1 MTVQNTTVKDI
12 YVGNGATTK
21 FPITF
26 QMTDHP
32 EYIKVYITGDDS
44 VAVETENFSVDL
56 GAKTVTYPANGDPLP
71 DGHKI
76 TIYRELPLYQ
86 LMNLVNQGPFFAENI
101 ELSFD
106 DLTFICQQLNEKLNR
121 TLSAGIDVSNFNNT
135 FPVKAGMSFRIND
148 AGDGLVLTEDPAR
161 VLPLA
166 KDVLEQTKQV
176 KESAVNE
183 TTNIKNTAI
192 EELTAIKDA
201 AVNETTEIKD
211 EAVAAKNTAVGAAA
225 TAAEDAVNNVQTLLD
240 EKVAAAENAKS
251 AAVSSAESA
260 LASKNAAAAS
270 QSSAAASAET
280 AQASAESASSSAN
293 AALASKNAALT
304 SENNAKAS
312 ETKSAKSEENAK
324 AAETAAENSKKSAS
338 DSASAASS
346 SAESALESKTLAAA
360 SANSAS
366 ASKTS
371 AESSAESAASS
382 ATTATRQADR
392 AQDIA
397 DSLEGLAGIT
407 GIATTDEAIAGVVDN
422 KAMTPL
428 KTKEA
433 IEQGTNVFTALNA
446 FRANII
452 VSNGTAAGSQGQI
465 VLGVKPRTATVQAN
479 IISSTTGALNYNATE
494 TTGHYFK
501 IGNNIATTSI
511 TSNESE
517 TAIFSHNAFEFARIT
532 NVGVAKWLGNA
543 NTATKLE
550 TARTINGVAFDGTQD
565 ITIEA
570 SGGGDVTAAG
580 DNNFTGT
587 NTFNKPITVR
597 DGALA
602 GIGGTII
609 LGTKPNSAT
618 TQAKINSTTTGAMY
632 YTATEGLGH
641 FFNVGTAAVATIGGT
656 ATTATLD
663 FLANSI
669 LKYSTSSGLR
679 VGGGGTSKIIG
690 FYPEAADNTAGMRL
704 SNQAEAI
711 STDYSVFSLQNNHN
725 INYAN
730 NAALQVGSFKF
741 LEIDKTTKDL
751 AIMAE
756 TGGKITLTANA
767 QGDNTATLDIEGNLS
782 IAQGIIVGSTTN
794 TGIYNGVIRAG
805 NVENCLYLAGTAENT
820 HFAEPNTGDNV
831 NYQAGANCY
840 QINCSVNNPSSF
852 NMNISTMKFKTSF
865 TDEPHMWKTLTI
877 FLSVGAT
884 VPAVTWRF
892 PTGSAVYYPKGV
904 APTLTANAN
913 NIINVIAIVDY
924 TGSFTIQVC
933 DTVVLPYSG

>member
-71 DGHKI
+71 EGHKI

-106 DLTFICQQLNEKLNR
+106 DLIFICQQLNEKLNR

-211 EAVAAKNTAVGAAA
+211 EAVAAKNTAVEAAA

-382 ATTATRQADR
+382 ATTATREADR

-433 IEQGTNVFTALNA
+433 IEQGTNVFTALNT

-465 VLGVKPRTATVQAN
+465 VLGVKPRTATMQAN
-479 IISSTTGALNYNATE
+479 IISSTTGALNYIATE
-494 TTGHYFK
+494 NTGHYFK
-501 IGNNIATTSI
+501 IGNNTASTSI
-511 TSNESE
+511 TTNESE

-550 TARTINGVAFDGTQD
+550 TSRTINGVAFDGTKD
-565 ITIEA
+565 IIVD
-570 SGGGDVTAAG
+570 SNPV
-580 DNNFTGT
+580 
-587 NTFNKPITVR
+587 
-597 DGALA
+597 
-602 GIGGTII
+602 GTII
-609 LGTKPNSAT
+609 AV
-618 TQAKINSTTTGAMY
+618 AYTGVP
-632 YTATEGLGH
+632 EGYMHCNG
-641 FFNVGTAAVATIGGT
+641 AAVNRTTYVNLFNKIG
-656 ATTATLD
+656 TT
-663 FLANSI
+663 
-669 LKYSTSSGLR
+669 YG
-679 VGGGGTSKIIG
+679 
-690 FYPEAADNTAGMRL
+690 AG
-704 SNQAEAI
+704 
-711 STDYSVFSLQNNHN
+711 D
-725 INYAN
+725 
-730 NAALQVGSFKF
+730 
-741 LEIDKTTKDL
+741 
-751 AIMAE
+751 
-756 TGGKITLTANA
+756 
-767 QGDNTATLDIEGNLS
+767 
-782 IAQGIIVGSTTN
+782 GSTTFNLPN
-794 TGIYNGVIRAG
+794 TVARFLEGGIG
-805 NVENCLYLAGTAENT
+805 AGTYYEAGL
-820 HFAEPNTGDNV
+820 PNITG
-831 NYQAGANCY
+831 
-840 QINCSVNNPSSF
+840 
-852 NMNISTMKFKTSF
+852 NISAFKSSISGAFVGSNNTNRYDGWNDNEDEYAVSTSF
-865 TDEPHMWKTLTI
+865 DASRSNSI
-877 FLSVGAT
+877 YGASTT
-884 VPAVTWRF
+884 VQPPAMT
-892 PTGSAVYYPKGV
+892 
-904 APTLTANAN
+904 
-913 NIINVIAIVDY
+913 VIYCIKY
-924 TGSFTIQVC
+924 
-933 DTVVLPYSG
+933 

>member
-106 DLTFICQQLNEKLNR
+106 DLTFICQQLNEKLDR

-225 TAAEDAVNNVQTLLD
+225 TAAEDAAQKTVENITAEID
-240 EKVAAAENAKS
+240 SKVAAAED
-251 AAVSSAESA
+251 
-260 LASKNAAAAS
+260 SKKAAAQSA
-270 QSSAAASAET
+270 SSAADSMAAAQTSKEAAEASA
-280 AQASAESASSSAN
+280 
-293 AALASKNAALT
+293 KNA
-304 SENNAKAS
+304 
-312 ETKSAKSEENAK
+312 
-324 AAETAAENSKKSAS
+324 S
-338 DSASAASS
+338 D
-346 SAESALESKTLAAA
+346 
-360 SANSAS
+360 
-366 ASKTS
+366 
-371 AESSAESAASS
+371 S

-392 AQDIA
+392 AQGIV

-428 KTKEA
+428 KTKKA
-433 IEQGTNVFTALNA
+433 IEQGTNVFKALNT

-452 VSNGTAAGSQGQI
+452 VSNGTASGSQGQI
-465 VLGVKPRTATVQAN
+465 ILGVKPSTATVQAN
-479 IISSTTGALNYNATE
+479 IISSTTGALNYIATE
-494 TTGHYFK
+494 NTGHYFK
-501 IGNNIATTSI
+501 IGNNTASTSI
-511 TSNESE
+511 TTNDSK
-517 TAIFSHNAFEFARIT
+517 TAILSHNAFEFARIT

-550 TARTINGVAFDGTQD
+550 TARTINGVAFDGTKD
-565 ITIEA
+565 ITIY
-570 SGGGDVTAAG
+570 
-580 DNNFTGT
+580 N
-587 NTFNKPITVR
+587 
-597 DGALA
+597 
-602 GIGGTII
+602 
-609 LGTKPNSAT
+609 
-618 TQAKINSTTTGAMY
+618 
-632 YTATEGLGH
+632 TEGHLVFPNGAE
-641 FFNVGTAAVATIGGT
+641 FWIG
-656 ATTATLD
+656 
-663 FLANSI
+663 
-669 LKYSTSSGLR
+669 
-679 VGGGGTSKIIG
+679 
-690 FYPEAADNTAGMRL
+690 
-704 SNQAEAI
+704 
-711 STDYSVFSLQNNHN
+711 
-725 INYAN
+725 
-730 NAALQVGSFKF
+730 
-741 LEIDKTTKDL
+741 
-751 AIMAE
+751 
-756 TGGKITLTANA
+756 
-767 QGDNTATLDIEGNLS
+767 
-782 IAQGIIVGSTTN
+782 
-794 TGIYNGVIRAG
+794 
-805 NVENCLYLAGTAENT
+805 
-820 HFAEPNTGDNV
+820 
-831 NYQAGANCY
+831 
-840 QINCSVNNPSSF
+840 
-852 NMNISTMKFKTSF
+852 
-865 TDEPHMWKTLTI
+865 
-877 FLSVGAT
+877 
-884 VPAVTWRF
+884 
-892 PTGSAVYYPKGV
+892 
-904 APTLTANAN
+904 
-913 NIINVIAIVDY
+913 
-924 TGSFTIQVC
+924 
-933 DTVVLPYSG
+933 

>member
-201 AVNETTEIKD
+201 AVNDTTEIKD
-211 EAVAAKNTAVGAAA
+211 EAVAAKNTAVEAAT

-251 AAVSSAESA
+251 VAVSSAES
-260 LASKNAAAAS
+260 
-270 QSSAAASAET
+270 
-280 AQASAESASSSAN
+280 
-293 AALASKNAALT
+293 ALASKNAALT

-346 SAESALESKTLAAA
+346 SAESALEAKTLAAA

-366 ASKTS
+366 ASATS
-371 AESSAESAASS
+371 AESSAEAAASS
-382 ATTATRQADR
+382 ANSATEQADR
-392 AQDIA
+392 AQGIA

-433 IEQGTNVFTALNA
+433 IEALVPMQRLIDLIYPVGSIYMSVNSTSPADLFGGTWDTMPAGRVLLAQGKSQWGTTYTAGSTGGEATHLLTPEEMPRHKHDA
-446 FRANII
+446 VANNENI
-452 VSNGTAAGSQGQI
+452 SGTAYLQMGN
-465 VLGVKPRTATVQAN
+465 GVSIATG
-479 IISSTTGALNYNATE
+479 STTGVFSA
-494 TTGHYFK
+494 
-501 IGNNIATTSI
+501 IGS
-511 TSNESE
+511 
-517 TAIFSHNAFEFARIT
+517 
-532 NVGVAKWLGNA
+532 
-543 NTATKLE
+543 
-550 TARTINGVAFDGTQD
+550 GTV
-565 ITIEA
+565 EGYG
-570 SGGGDVTAAG
+570 SGSKS
-580 DNNFTGT
+580 GT
-587 NTFNKPITVR
+587 NGLKF
-597 DGALA
+597 
-602 GIGGTII
+602 
-609 LGTKPNSAT
+609 
-618 TQAKINSTTTGAMY
+618 NSTHTPTISISYTGAD
-632 YTATEGLGH
+632 TAHNNLQP
-641 FFNVGTAAVATIGGT
+641 FIAVFMWRRTA
-656 ATTATLD
+656 
-663 FLANSI
+663 
-669 LKYSTSSGLR
+669 
-679 VGGGGTSKIIG
+679 
-690 FYPEAADNTAGMRL
+690 
-704 SNQAEAI
+704 
-711 STDYSVFSLQNNHN
+711 
-725 INYAN
+725 
-730 NAALQVGSFKF
+730 
-741 LEIDKTTKDL
+741 
-751 AIMAE
+751 
-756 TGGKITLTANA
+756 
-767 QGDNTATLDIEGNLS
+767 
-782 IAQGIIVGSTTN
+782 
-794 TGIYNGVIRAG
+794 
-805 NVENCLYLAGTAENT
+805 
-820 HFAEPNTGDNV
+820 
-831 NYQAGANCY
+831 
-840 QINCSVNNPSSF
+840 
-852 NMNISTMKFKTSF
+852 
-865 TDEPHMWKTLTI
+865 
-877 FLSVGAT
+877 
-884 VPAVTWRF
+884 
-892 PTGSAVYYPKGV
+892 
-904 APTLTANAN
+904 
-913 NIINVIAIVDY
+913 
-924 TGSFTIQVC
+924 
-933 DTVVLPYSG
+933 

>member
-32 EYIKVYITGDDS
+32 EYIKIYITGDDS

-56 GAKTVTYPANGDPLP
+56 EAKTVTYPANGDPLP

-121 TLSAGIDVSNFNNT
+121 TLSAGIDVNNFNNT

-251 AAVSSAESA
+251 VAVSSAESA

-280 AQASAESASSSAN
+280 AQASAESASSSA
-293 AALASKNAALT
+293 NAALT

-346 SAESALESKTLAAA
+346 SAESALESKTLAVA

-371 AESSAESAASS
+371 AESSAKSAASS

-392 AQDIA
+392 AKDIA

-407 GIATTDEAIAGVVDN
+407 GIATTEEAIAGVVDN

-433 IEQGTNVFTALNA
+433 IEQGTNVFTALNT
-446 FRANII
+446 FRANIA
-452 VSNGTAAGSQGQI
+452 VSSGTTAGSSGNI
-465 VLGVKPRTATVQAN
+465 NFGISPTNETVQARIGTVN
-479 IISSTTGALNYNATE
+479 LGGLFYHASTNQPHVFRVGTNNNVFVIRDDNTKVAFSSNNNFFATV
-494 TTGHYFK
+494 THD
-501 IGNNIATTSI
+501 
-511 TSNESE
+511 
-517 TAIFSHNAFEFARIT
+517 
-532 NVGVAKWLGNA
+532 GVAKWLGNA

-550 TARTINGVAFDGTQD
+550 TARTINGVAFDGTKD
-565 ITIEA
+565 ITIY
-570 SGGGDVTAAG
+570 
-580 DNNFTGT
+580 N
-587 NTFNKPITVR
+587 
-597 DGALA
+597 
-602 GIGGTII
+602 
-609 LGTKPNSAT
+609 
-618 TQAKINSTTTGAMY
+618 
-632 YTATEGLGH
+632 TEGHLVFPNGAE
-641 FFNVGTAAVATIGGT
+641 FWIG
-656 ATTATLD
+656 
-663 FLANSI
+663 
-669 LKYSTSSGLR
+669 
-679 VGGGGTSKIIG
+679 
-690 FYPEAADNTAGMRL
+690 
-704 SNQAEAI
+704 
-711 STDYSVFSLQNNHN
+711 
-725 INYAN
+725 
-730 NAALQVGSFKF
+730 
-741 LEIDKTTKDL
+741 
-751 AIMAE
+751 
-756 TGGKITLTANA
+756 
-767 QGDNTATLDIEGNLS
+767 
-782 IAQGIIVGSTTN
+782 
-794 TGIYNGVIRAG
+794 
-805 NVENCLYLAGTAENT
+805 
-820 HFAEPNTGDNV
+820 
-831 NYQAGANCY
+831 
-840 QINCSVNNPSSF
+840 
-852 NMNISTMKFKTSF
+852 
-865 TDEPHMWKTLTI
+865 
-877 FLSVGAT
+877 
-884 VPAVTWRF
+884 
-892 PTGSAVYYPKGV
+892 
-904 APTLTANAN
+904 
-913 NIINVIAIVDY
+913 
-924 TGSFTIQVC
+924 
-933 DTVVLPYSG
+933 

>member
-1 MTVQNTTVKDI
+1 MTVQNTIVKDI

-56 GAKTVTYPANGDPLP
+56 GAKTVTYPANGYPLP

-192 EELTAIKDA
+192 EELTAIKNA

-211 EAVAAKNTAVGAAA
+211 EAVAAKNTAVKAAA

-251 AAVSSAESA
+251 VAVSSAESA

-280 AQASAESASSSAN
+280 AQASAESASSSAD

-371 AESSAESAASS
+371 AESSAKSAASS
-382 ATTATRQADR
+382 ATTATEQADR
-392 AQDIA
+392 AQGIA

-407 GIATTDEAIAGVVDN
+407 GIATTDEAIAGVVDT

-433 IEQGTNVFTALNA
+433 IEQGTNVFTALNT
-446 FRANII
+446 FRASIR
-452 VSNGTAAGSQGQI
+452 VSNGSAAGSGG
-465 VLGVKPRTATVQAN
+465 GVSFGIPPT
-479 IISSTTGALNYNATE
+479 
-494 TTGHYFK
+494 
-501 IGNNIATTSI
+501 
-511 TSNESE
+511 NEP
-517 TAIFSHNAFEFARIT
+517 IQARIT
-532 NVGVAKWLGNA
+532 ADNLGGLFYHVSTGQPHVFRNGSNLNSLAIRVNDKSMYLLSNNNIFAAVNYTGVAKWLGNA

-550 TARTINGVAFDGTQD
+550 TARTINGVAFDGTKD
-565 ITIEA
+565 IIVD
-570 SGGGDVTAAG
+570 SNPV
-580 DNNFTGT
+580 
-587 NTFNKPITVR
+587 
-597 DGALA
+597 
-602 GIGGTII
+602 GTII
-609 LGTKPNSAT
+609 AV
-618 TQAKINSTTTGAMY
+618 AYTGVP
-632 YTATEGLGH
+632 EGYMHCNG
-641 FFNVGTAAVATIGGT
+641 AAVNRTTYVNLFNKIG
-656 ATTATLD
+656 TT
-663 FLANSI
+663 
-669 LKYSTSSGLR
+669 YG
-679 VGGGGTSKIIG
+679 
-690 FYPEAADNTAGMRL
+690 AG
-704 SNQAEAI
+704 
-711 STDYSVFSLQNNHN
+711 D
-725 INYAN
+725 
-730 NAALQVGSFKF
+730 
-741 LEIDKTTKDL
+741 
-751 AIMAE
+751 
-756 TGGKITLTANA
+756 
-767 QGDNTATLDIEGNLS
+767 
-782 IAQGIIVGSTTN
+782 GSTTFNLPN
-794 TGIYNGVIRAG
+794 TVARFLEGGIG
-805 NVENCLYLAGTAENT
+805 AGTYYEAGL
-820 HFAEPNTGDNV
+820 PNITG
-831 NYQAGANCY
+831 
-840 QINCSVNNPSSF
+840 
-852 NMNISTMKFKTSF
+852 NISAFKSSISGAFVGSNNTNRYDGWNDNEDEYAVSTSF
-865 TDEPHMWKTLTI
+865 DASRSNSI
-877 FLSVGAT
+877 YGASTT
-884 VPAVTWRF
+884 VQPPAMT
-892 PTGSAVYYPKGV
+892 
-904 APTLTANAN
+904 
-913 NIINVIAIVDY
+913 VIYCIKY
-924 TGSFTIQVC
+924 
-933 DTVVLPYSG
+933 

>member
-211 EAVAAKNTAVGAAA
+211 EAVAAKNTAVEAAA

-251 AAVSSAESA
+251 VAVSSAESA

-280 AQASAESASSSAN
+280 AQASAESASSSAD

-346 SAESALESKTLAAA
+346 SAESALESKTLAVA

-371 AESSAESAASS
+371 AESSAKSAASS

-407 GIATTDEAIAGVVDN
+407 GIATTEEAIDGVVDN

-433 IEQGTNVFTALNA
+433 IEQGTNVFTALNT
-446 FRANII
+446 FRANIA
-452 VSNGTAAGSQGQI
+452 VSSGTTAGSSGSI
-465 VLGVKPRTATVQAN
+465 NFGISPTNETVQARIGTDN
-479 IISSTTGALNYNATE
+479 LGGLFYHASTNQPHVFRVGTNNNVFVIRDDNTKVAFSSNNNFFATV
-494 TTGHYFK
+494 THD
-501 IGNNIATTSI
+501 
-511 TSNESE
+511 
-517 TAIFSHNAFEFARIT
+517 
-532 NVGVAKWLGNA
+532 GVAKWLGNA

-550 TARTINGVAFDGTQD
+550 TARTINGVAFDGTKD
-565 ITIEA
+565 IIVD
-570 SGGGDVTAAG
+570 SNPV
-580 DNNFTGT
+580 
-587 NTFNKPITVR
+587 
-597 DGALA
+597 
-602 GIGGTII
+602 GTII
-609 LGTKPNSAT
+609 AVAYTGVPEGYMHCNGAAVNRTTYVNLFNKIGTTYGAGDG
-618 TQAKINSTTTGAMY
+618 NST
-632 YTATEGLGH
+632 
-641 FFNVGTAAVATIGGT
+641 FNLPNTVA
-656 ATTATLD
+656 
-663 FLANSI
+663 
-669 LKYSTSSGLR
+669 
-679 VGGGGTSKIIG
+679 
-690 FYPEAADNTAGMRL
+690 
-704 SNQAEAI
+704 
-711 STDYSVFSLQNNHN
+711 
-725 INYAN
+725 
-730 NAALQVGSFKF
+730 KF
-741 LEIDKTTKDL
+741 LEGGVAAGTYYPAGLPNI
-751 AIMAE
+751 
-756 TGGKITLTANA
+756 TGHFSTAMEWSQA
-767 QGDNTATLDIEGNLS
+767 RFDGAFRRDNQDGNGPEGSAWSNSQLISFDASRSNS
-782 IAQGIIVGSTTN
+782 IYGASTTVQPPAM
-794 TGIYNGVIRAG
+794 TVIYCIK
-805 NVENCLYLAGTAENT
+805 Y
-820 HFAEPNTGDNV
+820 
-831 NYQAGANCY
+831 
-840 QINCSVNNPSSF
+840 
-852 NMNISTMKFKTSF
+852 
-865 TDEPHMWKTLTI
+865 
-877 FLSVGAT
+877 
-884 VPAVTWRF
+884 
-892 PTGSAVYYPKGV
+892 
-904 APTLTANAN
+904 
-913 NIINVIAIVDY
+913 
-924 TGSFTIQVC
+924 
-933 DTVVLPYSG
+933 

>member
-1 MTVQNTTVKDI
+1 MTVQNTIVKDI

-121 TLSAGIDVSNFNNT
+121 TLSTGVDVNNFNNT

-201 AVNETTEIKD
+201 AVNETTKIKD

-225 TAAEDAVNNVQTLLD
+225 TAAEDAVNSVQTLLD

-251 AAVSSAESA
+251 VAVSSAESA

-280 AQASAESASSSAN
+280 AQASAESASSSAD

-312 ETKSAKSEENAK
+312 ETKSAKSVENAK

-371 AESSAESAASS
+371 AESSAKSAASS
-382 ATTATRQADR
+382 ATTATEQADR
-392 AQDIA
+392 AQGIA

-428 KTKEA
+428 KTKKA
-433 IEQGTNVFTALNA
+433 IEKGTNVFTALNT

-465 VLGVKPRTATVQAN
+465 VLGVKPRTATTQAN

-494 TTGHYFK
+494 NTGHYFK
-501 IGNNIATTSI
+501 IGNNTASTSI
-511 TSNESE
+511 TTNESE

-550 TARTINGVAFDGTQD
+550 TSRTINGVAFDGTKD
-565 ITIEA
+565 IIVD
-570 SGGGDVTAAG
+570 SNPV
-580 DNNFTGT
+580 
-587 NTFNKPITVR
+587 
-597 DGALA
+597 
-602 GIGGTII
+602 GTII
-609 LGTKPNSAT
+609 AV
-618 TQAKINSTTTGAMY
+618 AYTGVP
-632 YTATEGLGH
+632 EGYMHCNG
-641 FFNVGTAAVATIGGT
+641 AAVNRTTYVNLFNKIG
-656 ATTATLD
+656 TT
-663 FLANSI
+663 
-669 LKYSTSSGLR
+669 YG
-679 VGGGGTSKIIG
+679 
-690 FYPEAADNTAGMRL
+690 AG
-704 SNQAEAI
+704 
-711 STDYSVFSLQNNHN
+711 D
-725 INYAN
+725 
-730 NAALQVGSFKF
+730 
-741 LEIDKTTKDL
+741 
-751 AIMAE
+751 
-756 TGGKITLTANA
+756 
-767 QGDNTATLDIEGNLS
+767 
-782 IAQGIIVGSTTN
+782 GSTTFNLPN
-794 TGIYNGVIRAG
+794 TVARFLEGGIG
-805 NVENCLYLAGTAENT
+805 AGTYYEAGL
-820 HFAEPNTGDNV
+820 PNITG
-831 NYQAGANCY
+831 
-840 QINCSVNNPSSF
+840 
-852 NMNISTMKFKTSF
+852 NISAFKSSISGAFVGSNNTNRYDGWNDNEDEYAVSTSF
-865 TDEPHMWKTLTI
+865 DASRSNSI
-877 FLSVGAT
+877 YGASTT
-884 VPAVTWRF
+884 VQPPAM
-892 PTGSAVYYPKGV
+892 
-904 APTLTANAN
+904 
-913 NIINVIAIVDY
+913 
-924 TGSFTIQVC
+924 
-933 DTVVLPYSG
+933 TVLYCIKY

>member
-106 DLTFICQQLNEKLNR
+106 DLIFICQQLNEKLNR
-121 TLSAGIDVSNFNNT
+121 TLSAGVDVNNFNNT

-211 EAVAAKNTAVGAAA
+211 EAVAAKNTAVKAAT

-280 AQASAESASSSAN
+280 AQASAKSASSSAD

-371 AESSAESAASS
+371 AESSAKSAASS
-382 ATTATRQADR
+382 ATTATEQADR
-392 AQDIA
+392 AQGIA

-433 IEQGTNVFTALNA
+433 IEQGTNVFTALNT
-446 FRANII
+446 FRANIA
-452 VSNGTAAGSQGQI
+452 VSSGTTAGSQGQI
-465 VLGVKPRTATVQAN
+465 ILGNKPQSATVQAN
-479 IISSTTGALNYNATE
+479 IISSTTGALNYIATE
-494 TTGHYFK
+494 NAGHYFR
-501 IGNNIATTSI
+501 IGNNTASTSI
-511 TSNESE
+511 TTNDSE
-517 TAIFSHNAFEFARIT
+517 TAILSHNAFEFARIT

-550 TARTINGVAFDGTQD
+550 TSRTINGVAFDGTKNIIVD
-565 ITIEA
+565 
-570 SGGGDVTAAG
+570 SNPV
-580 DNNFTGT
+580 
-587 NTFNKPITVR
+587 
-597 DGALA
+597 
-602 GIGGTII
+602 GTII
-609 LGTKPNSAT
+609 AV
-618 TQAKINSTTTGAMY
+618 AYTGVP
-632 YTATEGLGH
+632 EGYMHCNG
-641 FFNVGTAAVATIGGT
+641 AAVSR
-656 ATTATLD
+656 TT
-663 FLANSI
+663 
-669 LKYSTSSGLR
+669 
-679 VGGGGTSKIIG
+679 
-690 FYPEAADNTAGMRL
+690 
-704 SNQAEAI
+704 
-711 STDYSVFSLQNNHN
+711 
-725 INYAN
+725 YAN
-730 NAALQVGSFKF
+730 LFN
-741 LEIDKTTKDL
+741 EIGTTYG
-751 AIMAE
+751 A
-756 TGGKITLTANA
+756 
-767 QGDNTATLDIEGNLS
+767 GD
-782 IAQGIIVGSTTN
+782 GSTTFNLPN
-794 TGIYNGVIRAG
+794 TVARFLEGGIG
-805 NVENCLYLAGTAENT
+805 AGTYYEAGL
-820 HFAEPNTGDNV
+820 PNITG
-831 NYQAGANCY
+831 
-840 QINCSVNNPSSF
+840 
-852 NMNISTMKFKTSF
+852 NISAFKASISGAFVGSNNTNRYDGWNDNEDEYAVSTSF
-865 TDEPHMWKTLTI
+865 DASRSSAI
-877 FLSVGAT
+877 YGASTT
-884 VPAVTWRF
+884 VQPPAMT
-892 PTGSAVYYPKGV
+892 
-904 APTLTANAN
+904 
-913 NIINVIAIVDY
+913 VIYCIKY
-924 TGSFTIQVC
+924 
-933 DTVVLPYSG
+933 

>member
-201 AVNETTEIKD
+201 AVNDTTEIKD
-211 EAVAAKNTAVGAAA
+211 EAVAAKNTAVEAAT

-251 AAVSSAESA
+251 VAVSSAES
-260 LASKNAAAAS
+260 
-270 QSSAAASAET
+270 
-280 AQASAESASSSAN
+280 
-293 AALASKNAALT
+293 ALASKNAALT

-346 SAESALESKTLAAA
+346 SAESALEAKTLAAA

-366 ASKTS
+366 ASATS
-371 AESSAESAASS
+371 AESSAEAAASS
-382 ATTATRQADR
+382 ANSASASATSAESSAEAAASSANSATEQADR
-392 AQDIA
+392 AQGIA

-433 IEQGTNVFTALNA
+433 IEALVPMQRLIDLIYPVGSIYMSVNSTSPADLFGGTWDTMPAGRVLLAQGKSQWGTTYTAGSTGGEATHLLTPEEMPRHKHDA
-446 FRANII
+446 VANNENI
-452 VSNGTAAGSQGQI
+452 SGTAYLQMGNGISI
-465 VLGVKPRTATVQAN
+465 ATG
-479 IISSTTGALNYNATE
+479 STTGVFSA
-494 TTGHYFK
+494 
-501 IGNNIATTSI
+501 IGS
-511 TSNESE
+511 
-517 TAIFSHNAFEFARIT
+517 
-532 NVGVAKWLGNA
+532 
-543 NTATKLE
+543 
-550 TARTINGVAFDGTQD
+550 GTV
-565 ITIEA
+565 EGYG
-570 SGGGDVTAAG
+570 SGSKS
-580 DNNFTGT
+580 GT
-587 NTFNKPITVR
+587 NGLKF
-597 DGALA
+597 
-602 GIGGTII
+602 
-609 LGTKPNSAT
+609 
-618 TQAKINSTTTGAMY
+618 NSTHTPTISISYTGAD
-632 YTATEGLGH
+632 TAHNNLQP
-641 FFNVGTAAVATIGGT
+641 FIAVFMWRRTA
-656 ATTATLD
+656 
-663 FLANSI
+663 
-669 LKYSTSSGLR
+669 
-679 VGGGGTSKIIG
+679 
-690 FYPEAADNTAGMRL
+690 
-704 SNQAEAI
+704 
-711 STDYSVFSLQNNHN
+711 
-725 INYAN
+725 
-730 NAALQVGSFKF
+730 
-741 LEIDKTTKDL
+741 
-751 AIMAE
+751 
-756 TGGKITLTANA
+756 
-767 QGDNTATLDIEGNLS
+767 
-782 IAQGIIVGSTTN
+782 
-794 TGIYNGVIRAG
+794 
-805 NVENCLYLAGTAENT
+805 
-820 HFAEPNTGDNV
+820 
-831 NYQAGANCY
+831 
-840 QINCSVNNPSSF
+840 
-852 NMNISTMKFKTSF
+852 
-865 TDEPHMWKTLTI
+865 
-877 FLSVGAT
+877 
-884 VPAVTWRF
+884 
-892 PTGSAVYYPKGV
+892 
-904 APTLTANAN
+904 
-913 NIINVIAIVDY
+913 
-924 TGSFTIQVC
+924 
-933 DTVVLPYSG
+933 

>member
-106 DLTFICQQLNEKLNR
+106 DLTFICQQLNEKLDR

-211 EAVAAKNTAVGAAA
+211 EAVAAKNTAVKAAA

-251 AAVSSAESA
+251 VAVSSAESA

-280 AQASAESASSSAN
+280 AQASAESASSSAD

-346 SAESALESKTLAAA
+346 SAESALESKTLAVA

-371 AESSAESAASS
+371 AESSAKSAASS

-407 GIATTDEAIAGVVDN
+407 GIATTEEAIDGVVDN

-433 IEQGTNVFTALNA
+433 IEQGTNVFTALNT
-446 FRANII
+446 FRANIA
-452 VSNGTAAGSQGQI
+452 VSSGTTAGSSGSI
-465 VLGVKPRTATVQAN
+465 NFGISPTNETVQARIGTDNLGGLFYHASTKQPHTFRVGTN
-479 IISSTTGALNYNATE
+479 I
-494 TTGHYFK
+494 
-501 IGNNIATTSI
+501 
-511 TSNESE
+511 
-517 TAIFSHNAFEFARIT
+517 NAFTIRTDNTKVAFSSNDNFFAT
-532 NVGVAKWLGNA
+532 VTYDGVAKWLGNA

-550 TARTINGVAFDGTQD
+550 TSRTINGVAFDGTKNIIVD
-565 ITIEA
+565 
-570 SGGGDVTAAG
+570 SNPV
-580 DNNFTGT
+580 
-587 NTFNKPITVR
+587 
-597 DGALA
+597 
-602 GIGGTII
+602 GTII
-609 LGTKPNSAT
+609 AV
-618 TQAKINSTTTGAMY
+618 AYTGVP
-632 YTATEGLGH
+632 EGYMHCNG
-641 FFNVGTAAVATIGGT
+641 AAVNRTTYVNLFNKIG
-656 ATTATLD
+656 TT
-663 FLANSI
+663 
-669 LKYSTSSGLR
+669 YG
-679 VGGGGTSKIIG
+679 
-690 FYPEAADNTAGMRL
+690 AG
-704 SNQAEAI
+704 
-711 STDYSVFSLQNNHN
+711 D
-725 INYAN
+725 
-730 NAALQVGSFKF
+730 
-741 LEIDKTTKDL
+741 
-751 AIMAE
+751 
-756 TGGKITLTANA
+756 
-767 QGDNTATLDIEGNLS
+767 
-782 IAQGIIVGSTTN
+782 GSTTFNLPN
-794 TGIYNGVIRAG
+794 TVARFLEGGIG
-805 NVENCLYLAGTAENT
+805 AGTYYEAGL
-820 HFAEPNTGDNV
+820 PNITG
-831 NYQAGANCY
+831 
-840 QINCSVNNPSSF
+840 
-852 NMNISTMKFKTSF
+852 NISAFKSSISGAFVGSNNTNRYDGWNDNEDEYAVSTSF
-865 TDEPHMWKTLTI
+865 DASRSSAI
-877 FLSVGAT
+877 YGASTT
-884 VPAVTWRF
+884 VQPPAMT
-892 PTGSAVYYPKGV
+892 
-904 APTLTANAN
+904 
-913 NIINVIAIVDY
+913 VIYCIKY
-924 TGSFTIQVC
+924 
-933 DTVVLPYSG
+933 

>member
-56 GAKTVTYPANGDPLP
+56 GAKTVTYPTNGDPLP
-71 DGHKI
+71 EGHKI

-121 TLSAGIDVSNFNNT
+121 TLSAGLDVNNFNNT

-211 EAVAAKNTAVGAAA
+211 EAVVAKNTAVEAAA

-324 AAETAAENSKKSAS
+324 AAEIAAENSKKSAS

-397 DSLEGLAGIT
+397 DSLEGFAGIT
-407 GIATTDEAIAGVVDN
+407 GIATTEEAIAGVVDN

-433 IEQGTNVFTALNA
+433 IEQGTNVFTALNT
-446 FRANII
+446 FRANIA
-452 VSNGTAAGSQGQI
+452 VSSGTTAGSSGNI
-465 VLGVKPRTATVQAN
+465 NFGISPTNETVQA
-479 IISSTTGALNYNATE
+479 
-494 TTGHYFK
+494 K
-501 IGNNIATTSI
+501 IGTDNLGGLFYHASTKQPHVFRVGTNNNVFVIRDDNTKVAFSSNNIPFATVT
-511 TSNESE
+511 
-517 TAIFSHNAFEFARIT
+517 HD
-532 NVGVAKWLGNA
+532 GVAKWLGNA

-550 TARTINGVAFDGTQD
+550 TARTINGVAFDGTKD
-565 ITIEA
+565 ITIY
-570 SGGGDVTAAG
+570 
-580 DNNFTGT
+580 N
-587 NTFNKPITVR
+587 
-597 DGALA
+597 
-602 GIGGTII
+602 
-609 LGTKPNSAT
+609 
-618 TQAKINSTTTGAMY
+618 
-632 YTATEGLGH
+632 TEGHLVFPNGAE
-641 FFNVGTAAVATIGGT
+641 FWIG
-656 ATTATLD
+656 
-663 FLANSI
+663 
-669 LKYSTSSGLR
+669 
-679 VGGGGTSKIIG
+679 
-690 FYPEAADNTAGMRL
+690 
-704 SNQAEAI
+704 
-711 STDYSVFSLQNNHN
+711 
-725 INYAN
+725 
-730 NAALQVGSFKF
+730 
-741 LEIDKTTKDL
+741 
-751 AIMAE
+751 
-756 TGGKITLTANA
+756 
-767 QGDNTATLDIEGNLS
+767 
-782 IAQGIIVGSTTN
+782 
-794 TGIYNGVIRAG
+794 
-805 NVENCLYLAGTAENT
+805 
-820 HFAEPNTGDNV
+820 
-831 NYQAGANCY
+831 
-840 QINCSVNNPSSF
+840 
-852 NMNISTMKFKTSF
+852 
-865 TDEPHMWKTLTI
+865 
-877 FLSVGAT
+877 
-884 VPAVTWRF
+884 
-892 PTGSAVYYPKGV
+892 
-904 APTLTANAN
+904 
-913 NIINVIAIVDY
+913 
-924 TGSFTIQVC
+924 
-933 DTVVLPYSG
+933 

>member
-211 EAVAAKNTAVGAAA
+211 EAVAAKNTAVEAAA

-251 AAVSSAESA
+251 VAVSSAESA

-280 AQASAESASSSAN
+280 AQASAESASSSAD

-371 AESSAESAASS
+371 AESSAKSAASS

-407 GIATTDEAIAGVVDN
+407 GIATTDEAIAGESDT

-433 IEQGTNVFTALNA
+433 IKAQVPIQT
-446 FRANII
+446 II
-452 VSNGTAAGSQGQI
+452 DSIYIVGQI
-465 VLGVKPRTATVQAN
+465 VEYASNVNPNDLYPWQTWEQIKDVFTLASGDKYSIGQTGGVSTVTLTVAQIPEHIHTASVQNASLTGQINGSANSSNGYNHNPLSGSGVFSGSGAINGYGEGGEWNSGTATWAGLN
-479 IISSTTGALNYNATE
+479 FGGTHNHDISIE
-494 TTGHYFK
+494 TTGGGEAH
-501 IGNNIATTSI
+501 NNMPPYLVTIKWKR
-511 TSNESE
+511 
-517 TAIFSHNAFEFARIT
+517 TA
-532 NVGVAKWLGNA
+532 
-543 NTATKLE
+543 
-550 TARTINGVAFDGTQD
+550 
-565 ITIEA
+565 
-570 SGGGDVTAAG
+570 
-580 DNNFTGT
+580 
-587 NTFNKPITVR
+587 
-597 DGALA
+597 
-602 GIGGTII
+602 
-609 LGTKPNSAT
+609 
-618 TQAKINSTTTGAMY
+618 
-632 YTATEGLGH
+632 
-641 FFNVGTAAVATIGGT
+641 
-656 ATTATLD
+656 
-663 FLANSI
+663 
-669 LKYSTSSGLR
+669 
-679 VGGGGTSKIIG
+679 
-690 FYPEAADNTAGMRL
+690 
-704 SNQAEAI
+704 
-711 STDYSVFSLQNNHN
+711 
-725 INYAN
+725 
-730 NAALQVGSFKF
+730 
-741 LEIDKTTKDL
+741 
-751 AIMAE
+751 
-756 TGGKITLTANA
+756 
-767 QGDNTATLDIEGNLS
+767 
-782 IAQGIIVGSTTN
+782 
-794 TGIYNGVIRAG
+794 
-805 NVENCLYLAGTAENT
+805 
-820 HFAEPNTGDNV
+820 
-831 NYQAGANCY
+831 
-840 QINCSVNNPSSF
+840 
-852 NMNISTMKFKTSF
+852 
-865 TDEPHMWKTLTI
+865 
-877 FLSVGAT
+877 
-884 VPAVTWRF
+884 
-892 PTGSAVYYPKGV
+892 
-904 APTLTANAN
+904 
-913 NIINVIAIVDY
+913 
-924 TGSFTIQVC
+924 
-933 DTVVLPYSG
+933 

>member
-1 MTVQNTTVKDI
+1 MTVQNTIVKDI

-56 GAKTVTYPANGDPLP
+56 GAKTVTYPANGYPLP

-192 EELTAIKDA
+192 EELTAIKNA

-211 EAVAAKNTAVGAAA
+211 EAVAAKNTAVEAAA

-251 AAVSSAESA
+251 VAVSSAESA

-280 AQASAESASSSAN
+280 AQASAESASSSAD

-407 GIATTDEAIAGVVDN
+407 GIATTEEAIAGESDT

-433 IEQGTNVFTALNA
+433 IKAQVPIQT
-446 FRANII
+446 II
-452 VSNGTAAGSQGQI
+452 DSIYIVGQI
-465 VLGVKPRTATVQAN
+465 VEYASNVNPNDLYPWQTWEQIKDVFTLASGDKYSIGQTGGVSTVTLTVAQIPEHIHTASVQNASLTGRINGSANSSNGYNNNPLSGSGVFSGSGAINGYGEGGQWNSGTATWAGLN
-479 IISSTTGALNYNATE
+479 FGGTHNHDISIE
-494 TTGHYFK
+494 TTGGGEAH
-501 IGNNIATTSI
+501 NNMPPYLVTIKWKR
-511 TSNESE
+511 
-517 TAIFSHNAFEFARIT
+517 TA
-532 NVGVAKWLGNA
+532 
-543 NTATKLE
+543 
-550 TARTINGVAFDGTQD
+550 
-565 ITIEA
+565 
-570 SGGGDVTAAG
+570 
-580 DNNFTGT
+580 
-587 NTFNKPITVR
+587 
-597 DGALA
+597 
-602 GIGGTII
+602 
-609 LGTKPNSAT
+609 
-618 TQAKINSTTTGAMY
+618 
-632 YTATEGLGH
+632 
-641 FFNVGTAAVATIGGT
+641 
-656 ATTATLD
+656 
-663 FLANSI
+663 
-669 LKYSTSSGLR
+669 
-679 VGGGGTSKIIG
+679 
-690 FYPEAADNTAGMRL
+690 
-704 SNQAEAI
+704 
-711 STDYSVFSLQNNHN
+711 
-725 INYAN
+725 
-730 NAALQVGSFKF
+730 
-741 LEIDKTTKDL
+741 
-751 AIMAE
+751 
-756 TGGKITLTANA
+756 
-767 QGDNTATLDIEGNLS
+767 
-782 IAQGIIVGSTTN
+782 
-794 TGIYNGVIRAG
+794 
-805 NVENCLYLAGTAENT
+805 
-820 HFAEPNTGDNV
+820 
-831 NYQAGANCY
+831 
-840 QINCSVNNPSSF
+840 
-852 NMNISTMKFKTSF
+852 
-865 TDEPHMWKTLTI
+865 
-877 FLSVGAT
+877 
-884 VPAVTWRF
+884 
-892 PTGSAVYYPKGV
+892 
-904 APTLTANAN
+904 
-913 NIINVIAIVDY
+913 
-924 TGSFTIQVC
+924 
-933 DTVVLPYSG
+933 

>member
-1 MTVQNTTVKDI
+1 M
-12 YVGNGATTK
+12 
-21 FPITF
+21 
-26 QMTDHP
+26 
-32 EYIKVYITGDDS
+32 
-44 VAVETENFSVDL
+44 
-56 GAKTVTYPANGDPLP
+56 
-71 DGHKI
+71 
-76 TIYRELPLYQ
+76 
-86 LMNLVNQGPFFAENI
+86 
-101 ELSFD
+101 SFD

-192 EELTAIKDA
+192 EELTAIKNA

-211 EAVAAKNTAVGAAA
+211 EAVAAKNTAVEAAA

-240 EKVAAAENAKS
+240 EKVAATENAKS

-382 ATTATRQADR
+382 ATTATREADR

-433 IEQGTNVFTALNA
+433 IEQGTNVFTALNT
-446 FRANII
+446 FRANIA
-452 VSNGTAAGSQGQI
+452 VSNGTAAGSSGS
-465 VLGVKPRTATVQAN
+465 VSFGVSPAGETVQARIGADN
-479 IISSTTGALNYNATE
+479 LGGLFYNTSTNQPHVFRIGTNNDVLSIRDDTSKMALISNNKAFATVTHE
-494 TTGHYFK
+494 
-501 IGNNIATTSI
+501 
-511 TSNESE
+511 
-517 TAIFSHNAFEFARIT
+517 
-532 NVGVAKWLGNA
+532 GVAKWLGNA

-550 TARTINGVAFDGTQD
+550 TARTINGVAFDGTKD
-565 ITIEA
+565 IIVD
-570 SGGGDVTAAG
+570 SNPV
-580 DNNFTGT
+580 
-587 NTFNKPITVR
+587 
-597 DGALA
+597 
-602 GIGGTII
+602 GTII
-609 LGTKPNSAT
+609 AV
-618 TQAKINSTTTGAMY
+618 AYTGVP
-632 YTATEGLGH
+632 EGYMHCNG
-641 FFNVGTAAVATIGGT
+641 AAVNRTTYVNLFNKIG
-656 ATTATLD
+656 TT
-663 FLANSI
+663 
-669 LKYSTSSGLR
+669 YG
-679 VGGGGTSKIIG
+679 
-690 FYPEAADNTAGMRL
+690 AG
-704 SNQAEAI
+704 
-711 STDYSVFSLQNNHN
+711 D
-725 INYAN
+725 
-730 NAALQVGSFKF
+730 
-741 LEIDKTTKDL
+741 
-751 AIMAE
+751 
-756 TGGKITLTANA
+756 
-767 QGDNTATLDIEGNLS
+767 
-782 IAQGIIVGSTTN
+782 GSTTFNLPN
-794 TGIYNGVIRAG
+794 TVARFLEGGIG
-805 NVENCLYLAGTAENT
+805 AGTYYEAGL
-820 HFAEPNTGDNV
+820 PNITG
-831 NYQAGANCY
+831 
-840 QINCSVNNPSSF
+840 
-852 NMNISTMKFKTSF
+852 NISAFKSSISGAFVGSNNTNRYDGWNDNEDEYAVSTSF
-865 TDEPHMWKTLTI
+865 DASRSNSI
-877 FLSVGAT
+877 YGASTT
-884 VPAVTWRF
+884 VQPPAMT
-892 PTGSAVYYPKGV
+892 
-904 APTLTANAN
+904 
-913 NIINVIAIVDY
+913 VIYCIKY
-924 TGSFTIQVC
+924 
-933 DTVVLPYSG
+933 

>member
-211 EAVAAKNTAVGAAA
+211 EAVAAKNTAVKAAT

-280 AQASAESASSSAN
+280 AQASAKSASSSAD

-433 IEQGTNVFTALNA
+433 IEAQVP
-446 FRANII
+446 IKEI
-452 VSNGTAAGSQGQI
+452 VNSIYPVGQI
-465 VLGVKPRTATVQAN
+465 VEYASNINPNDLYSWQTWEQIKDVFTLSSGDKYTIGDTGGAATVTLTIDQIPAHWHTASVQNASLTGRINGSANSSNGYNNNPLSGSGVFSGSGAINGYGEGGEWNSGTATWAGLN
-479 IISSTTGALNYNATE
+479 FGGTHNHDISIE
-494 TTGHYFK
+494 TTGGGEAH
-501 IGNNIATTSI
+501 NNMPPYLVTIKWKR
-511 TSNESE
+511 
-517 TAIFSHNAFEFARIT
+517 TA
-532 NVGVAKWLGNA
+532 
-543 NTATKLE
+543 
-550 TARTINGVAFDGTQD
+550 
-565 ITIEA
+565 
-570 SGGGDVTAAG
+570 
-580 DNNFTGT
+580 
-587 NTFNKPITVR
+587 
-597 DGALA
+597 
-602 GIGGTII
+602 
-609 LGTKPNSAT
+609 
-618 TQAKINSTTTGAMY
+618 
-632 YTATEGLGH
+632 
-641 FFNVGTAAVATIGGT
+641 
-656 ATTATLD
+656 
-663 FLANSI
+663 
-669 LKYSTSSGLR
+669 
-679 VGGGGTSKIIG
+679 
-690 FYPEAADNTAGMRL
+690 
-704 SNQAEAI
+704 
-711 STDYSVFSLQNNHN
+711 
-725 INYAN
+725 
-730 NAALQVGSFKF
+730 
-741 LEIDKTTKDL
+741 
-751 AIMAE
+751 
-756 TGGKITLTANA
+756 
-767 QGDNTATLDIEGNLS
+767 
-782 IAQGIIVGSTTN
+782 
-794 TGIYNGVIRAG
+794 
-805 NVENCLYLAGTAENT
+805 
-820 HFAEPNTGDNV
+820 
-831 NYQAGANCY
+831 
-840 QINCSVNNPSSF
+840 
-852 NMNISTMKFKTSF
+852 
-865 TDEPHMWKTLTI
+865 
-877 FLSVGAT
+877 
-884 VPAVTWRF
+884 
-892 PTGSAVYYPKGV
+892 
-904 APTLTANAN
+904 
-913 NIINVIAIVDY
+913 
-924 TGSFTIQVC
+924 
-933 DTVVLPYSG
+933 